1 MLLLILNTV
10 MFTLTVKS
18 VCLLDKQKRDL
29 GLTSGQRSM
38 EMERSVICHQLFM
51 KDSVHTT
58 YLIFISI
65 RFLLFVKLFVGM
77 GIMWSFEIIA
87 GLMDDMTNESVW

>member
-1 MLLLILNTV
+1 

-38 EMERSVICHQLFM
+38 EMERSVLTSNLQLIV
-51 KDSVHTT
+51 KGSVH
-58 YLIFISI
+58 
-65 RFLLFVKLFVGM
+65 
-77 GIMWSFEIIA
+77 
-87 GLMDDMTNESVW
+87 

>member
-1 MLLLILNTV
+1 MYYITFFLGKESKFVWFYMPIMLLLILNTV

-38 EMERSVICHQLFM
+38 EMERSVLTSNLQLIV
-51 KDSVHTT
+51 KGSVH
-58 YLIFISI
+58 
-65 RFLLFVKLFVGM
+65 
-77 GIMWSFEIIA
+77 
-87 GLMDDMTNESVW
+87 

>member
-1 MLLLILNTV
+1 MYYITFFLGKESKFVWFYMPIMLLLILNTV

-38 EMERSVICHQLFM
+38 EMERSVLPICHQLFM
-51 KDSVHTT
+51 KDRVH
-58 YLIFISI
+58 I
-65 RFLLFVKLFVGM
+65 
-77 GIMWSFEIIA
+77 
-87 GLMDDMTNESVW
+87 

>member
-1 MLLLILNTV
+1 MPIMLLLILNTI

-38 EMERSVICHQLFM
+38 EMERSVYFKFALNYERC
-51 KDSVHTT
+51 
-58 YLIFISI
+58 LIFISI